1 MSKRSNSTLQ
11 DSAHTTS
18 PLWSLPTPDLIDAL
32 PAIFA
37 NGENWPMLCSL
48 AMVSREWN
56 ARVTEARMALKSIVF
71 DGAQVGEKGA
81 LFPHRSRW
89 ARCLQSVA
97 VLCPRLQ
104 RLEIRDCKIVPS
116 NYLLEVL
123 CKAAENDLLQN
134 LSVIKLEGCERK
146 ATASMCIDALI
157 QLPSL
162 ERVECDH
169 AIFPAPAIPAAEAAA
184 ADAKA
189 KQNWLVVLLE
199 GQNLQP
205 NQDLHVLLEQGSEEE
220 D

>member
-11 DSAHTTS
+11 AHTTS

-32 PAIFA
+32 PDIFA
-37 NGENWPMLCSL
+37 NGSNWPMLCSL

-71 DGAQVGEKGA
+71 DGTQFCEKA
-81 LFPHRSRW
+81 EYVAFKKRSMPIHQKMTQHRLMCERW

-104 RLEIRDCKIVPS
+104 RLEIRDCKIVHS
-116 NYLLEVL
+116 NYLLKVL
-123 CKAAENDLLQN
+123 CKAAENDLLQS
-134 LSVIKLEGCERK
+134 LSVVQLEGCERQ
-146 ATASMCIDALI
+146 AGYSMCLKLLI

-169 AIFPAPAIPAAEAAA
+169 AIFPAPAIMAAEAAT

-189 KQNWLVVLLE
+189 
-199 GQNLQP
+199 
-205 NQDLHVLLEQGSEEE
+205 EEE
-220 D
+220 DDDDD